1 MKNFGPKFFDNVFS
15 TISFYFHNFFFSNF
29 STVISLQ
36 FREKGNKSTI
46 IIVLKTFRTFKFP
59 TQKGNSSLQT
69 IALQF
74 SLFSSCGEEQY
85 SSLALVKNSKVTY
98 LLSSCLW
105 FYIQG
110 SLVKPIWRSVA
121 EESLFVACLQ
131 KIIYI
136 YIHKH
141 TYIYV
146 LFCFF
151 KIAEGLQVEIRYSKL
166 IYTFSNNSQ

>member
-46 IIVLKTFRTFKFP
+46 IVLKTFSTFKFP

-121 EESLFVACLQ
+121 EESVCCLPAENN
-131 KIIYI
+131 IYI
-136 YIHKH
+136 YTNTH
-141 TYIYV
+141 IYM
-146 LFCFF
+146 FCFF

-166 IYTFSNNSQ
+166 IYTFSNNS

>member
-136 YIHKH
+136 YTQTHI
-141 TYIYV
+141 YI
-146 LFCFF
+146 CFVF
-151 KIAEGLQVEIRYSKL
+151 LRLLKACR
-166 IYTFSNNSQ
+166 